1 MSLKATLLTSQESMR
16 GLVMALRETIE
27 VAVGRGEYEAAADAA
42 ADALELKR
50 LESDFVSELVD
61 DALHH
66 VIENGLAT
74 LRAVVAA
81 SEARD
86 EGSGSEGSDE
96 PDSRPKGDGGG
107 EEKVDGGKSG
117 KAVADDHD
125 GARDAI
131 ATAVGEQFERA
142 RRELH
147 KMACMLTHF
156 ACIAEVRSRRLLS
169 ATECLRVPLSATE
182 CD

>member
-1 MSLKATLLTSQESMR
+1 MATLLTSQESMR

-27 VAVGRGEYEAAADAA
+27 VAVGAGTYEAAADAA

-50 LESDFVSELVD
+50 LESDFVSGLVD
-61 DALHH
+61 EALHH
-66 VIENGLAT
+66 EIENGLAT

-86 EGSGSEGSDE
+86 EGPGREGVDA
-96 PDSRPKGDGGG
+96 PDSRSKGDGGG
-107 EEKVDGGKSG
+107 DEKVDLGKSG

-131 ATAVGEQFERA
+131 ATAVGKQFERA

-147 KMACMLTHF
+147 KMACMLTHL
-156 ACIAEVRSRRLLS
+156 ACIDEVRLRR
-169 ATECLRVPLSATE
+169 PLSATD
-182 CD
+182 CH